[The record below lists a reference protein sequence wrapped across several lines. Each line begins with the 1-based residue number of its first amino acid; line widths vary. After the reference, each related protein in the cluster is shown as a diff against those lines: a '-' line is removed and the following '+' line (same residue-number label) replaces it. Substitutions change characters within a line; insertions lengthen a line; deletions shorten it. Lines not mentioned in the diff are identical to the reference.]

1 MVIEL
6 AIPSITGRTPEHGDR
21 RHPLLNTDRGNSE
34 DEGVGVKK
42 FHANPGTVK
51 GNRAFQVVREEEP
64 KYA

>member
-1 MVIEL
+1 M
-6 AIPSITGRTPEHGDR
+6 
-21 RHPLLNTDRGNSE
+21 
-34 DEGVGVKK
+34 GVKK